1 MNLICASFNAMG
13 TAILIVVFP
22 TTLVCCTARCRF
34 LLPQQLNNVIL
45 NDYLRSCWPIC
56 CNLLGA
62 IQTQGS
68 GVVLIKA
75 FSIARPLRRSETDT
89 SIIFQPAKCRV
100 EFECELIFIY
110 KMFDVK

>member
-1 MNLICASFNAMG
+1 MYRAELSRARARHTPIAQR
-13 TAILIVVFP
+13 VV
-22 TTLVCCTARCRF
+22 VS

-100 EFECELIFIY
+100 EFECELIFLY
-110 KMFDVK
+110 KMFDVE